1 MTTVDA
7 AEVGRAP
14 GQGTALGGEE
24 RAWLYAR
31 AAKCG
36 IDPARVHAGPLAAGP
51 DGRIVLSTRA
61 EESALPP
68 LAPAGGGAP
77 VFAAEVV
84 ALAAGCTL
92 AVRSTADEPV
102 RLVAGRLELG
112 AGACVEL
119 PCGSELHAARAE
131 LAEGTAFTLVG
142 KDGACGV
149 AGLEGR
155 AGYFELFGQHPDG
168 FPGNPGGPGGDGG
181 PGGGAL
187 YLGSVQGTVTVRA
200 GGGNGGPGGPGGRG
214 GHGWGGKADVRGGDG
229 GPGGPGGPGG
239 NGGPGGTAVV
249 DVEVQSGGAV
259 NLIPLV
265 SRGAPGGGGGDGGKG
280 GSEGKRHGNDGKA
293 GREGDDGGPGELP
306 VFSVRHRG

>member
-7 AEVGRAP
+7 SAAERAP
-14 GQGTALGGEE
+14 GRGAALGGEE
-24 RAWLYAR
+24 RAWLHAR
-31 AAKCG
+31 AAECG

-51 DGRIVLSTRA
+51 DGKIVLSTRA

-77 VFAAEVV
+77 VFAAEVL

-92 AVRSTADEPV
+92 AVRSPADEPV

-112 AGACVEL
+112 EGACVEL

-131 LAEGTAFTLVG
+131 LADGTAFKLVG
-142 KDGACGV
+142 KDGACGA
-149 AGLEGR
+149 AGLGGR
-155 AGYFELFGQHPDG
+155 AGTFDYYGRHPDG
-168 FPGNPGGPGGDGG
+168 GPGKPGGPGEDGG

-187 YLGSVQGTVTVRA
+187 FLGRVEGTVTVLA
-200 GGGNGGPGGPGGRG
+200 GGGAGGPGGRG
-214 GHGWGGKADVRGGDG
+214 GGGGHGWRGVEDVRGGDG

-239 NGGPGGTAVV
+239 SGGPGGTAVV
-249 DVEVQSGGAV
+249 DVEVQSGGTV
-259 NLIPLV
+259 NLIPFA

-293 GREGDDGGPGELP
+293 GRDGDDGCPGDLP
-306 VFSVRHRG
+306 VFSVRHRQ